1 MSLERIEITPFAVI
15 AGDILQNRRTGELTI
30 IRHQTRKTLYW
41 SQGELVLIASS
52 APDDSLAHYL
62 SQRGALPMD
71 KVIQIGAVEPTEAV
85 AKFHEIGSL
94 DLSVRQ
100 ALLRDWLASLFLPL
114 FSLDDGT
121 VAFTDETAIEPEKR
135 VFLQS
140 TAVLI
145 LEGVRSITNGLVLRR
160 SLGDLKR
167 EIEPGRDARMPLDSI
182 PLHDA
187 ERQIAASLHGPST
200 IEAFL
205 KSSGADTVSAAR
217 VVIAMLALGVF
228 AFVDYTRQQQQ
239 MSDSDMQRDLELL
252 AAIGASDQRSLRA
265 VALSRQLP
273 QIDHYQVLDVPR
285 AATRQ
290 QILSGAEFMQ
300 KRYDASTFPPIVRDS
315 VQAINRRIDE
325 ALAVLKDPVRR
336 AEYDKLLAQRSARGA
351 DELQKR
357 VAQRSI
363 AEHNFAKA
371 RELSVA
377 GDYYGAIVLLK
388 QAVEFAPDH
397 AQAWYLLGS
406 CQERNPKWH
415 REAAES
421 YQRALA
427 IDPNF
432 VDALISLGDLY
443 RSEGLTSRAQ
453 SCYEDVLKIAAEN
466 QEAKRRLQ
474 ALKKR

>member
-15 AGDILQNRRTGELTI
+15 TGDLLQNRRTGELTI
-30 IRHQTRKTLYW
+30 IRGQTRKTLYW
-41 SQGELVLIASS
+41 SQGELVLIVSS
-52 APDDSLAHYL
+52 VPDDSLAHYL
-62 SQRGALPMD
+62 VQRGAVPMD
-71 KVIQIGAVEPTEAV
+71 KAMQIGAADPTEV
-85 AKFHEIGSL
+85 VSKFHELGGL
-94 DLSVRQ
+94 DLSLRQ
-100 ALLRDWLASLFLPL
+100 ALLRDWLASVFLPL
-114 FSLDDGT
+114 FSLDEGT
-121 VAFTDETAIEPEKR
+121 VAFSDDTPIEPDKR

-167 EIEPGRDARMPLDSI
+167 EIEPGRDARVPLDAI
-182 PLHDA
+182 PLTDA
-187 ERQIAASLHGPST
+187 ERQLAQSLRAPQT
-200 IEAFL
+200 IEAFI
-205 KSSGADTVSAAR
+205 KGSGADTVAAAR

-265 VALSRQLP
+265 VALSRQLS

-290 QILSGAEFMQ
+290 QIISGAEFMQ
-300 KRYDASTFPPIVRDS
+300 KKYDAATFPPIVRDA
-315 VQAINRRIDE
+315 VQSIKRRIDE
-325 ALAVLKDPVRR
+325 ALAVLRDPVRR

-363 AEHNFAKA
+363 AEHNFSRA
-371 RELSVA
+371 RELSIS

-388 QAVEFAPDH
+388 QAVEFAPEH
-397 AQAWYLLGS
+397 AEAWFLLGA
-406 CQERNPKWH
+406 CQERNPKWR

-443 RSEGLTSRAQ
+443 RGEGLTSRAQ
-453 SCYEDVLKIAAEN
+453 SCYEDVLKIAPEN

>member
-1 MSLERIEITPFAVI
+1 MSIDT
-15 AGDILQNRRTGELTI
+15 
-30 IRHQTRKTLYW
+30 
-41 SQGELVLIASS
+41 
-52 APDDSLAHYL
+52 
-62 SQRGALPMD
+62 
-71 KVIQIGAVEPTEAV
+71 
-85 AKFHEIGSL
+85 
-94 DLSVRQ
+94 
-100 ALLRDWLASLFLPL
+100 
-114 FSLDDGT
+114 
-121 VAFTDETAIEPEKR
+121 
-135 VFLQS
+135 
-140 TAVLI
+140 
-145 LEGVRSITNGLVLRR
+145 
-160 SLGDLKR
+160 
-167 EIEPGRDARMPLDSI
+167 I
-182 PLHDA
+182 PLNDA
-187 ERQIAASLHGPST
+187 ERQIAQSLHGPQS

-205 KSSGADTVSAAR
+205 KGSGADTVSAAR

-228 AFVDYTRQQQQ
+228 AFVDYSRQQQQ
-239 MSDSDMQRDLELL
+239 MTDGDMQRDLELL

-265 VALSRQLP
+265 VALSRQLS
-273 QIDHYQVLDVPR
+273 QLDHYQILDVPR

-290 QILSGAEFMQ
+290 QIVSGAEFMQ
-300 KRYDASTFPPIVRDS
+300 KRYDAATFPPIVRES
-315 VQAINRRIDE
+315 VQTIKRRIDE

-336 AEYDKLLAQRSARGA
+336 QEYDKLLAQRSARGA

-388 QAVEFAPDH
+388 QAVEFAPEH
-397 AQAWYLLGS
+397 AEAWYLLGA
-406 CQERNPKWH
+406 CQERNPKWR

-427 IDPNF
+427 IDPNL

-443 RSEGLTSRAQ
+443 RGEGLTSRAQ
-453 SCYEDVLKIAAEN
+453 SCYEDVLKIAADN

>member
-1 MSLERIEITPFAVI
+1 
-15 AGDILQNRRTGELTI
+15 
-30 IRHQTRKTLYW
+30 
-41 SQGELVLIASS
+41 
-52 APDDSLAHYL
+52 
-62 SQRGALPMD
+62 MD
-71 KVIQIGAVEPTEAV
+71 KAIQIGAVDPTDAV
-85 AKFHEIGSL
+85 ARFHELGGL

-100 ALLRDWLASLFLPL
+100 SLLRDWIASVFLPL
-114 FSLDDGT
+114 FSLDEGT
-121 VAFTDETAIEPEKR
+121 VAFNDDMAIEPEKR

-167 EIEPGRDARMPLDSI
+167 EIEPGRDTRMSLDTI
-182 PLHDA
+182 PLNDA
-187 ERQIAASLHGPST
+187 ERQLAQSLQEPQS
-200 IEAFL
+200 IEAFI
-205 KSSGADTVSAAR
+205 KGSNADTVSAAR

-228 AFVDYTRQQQQ
+228 AYVDYTRQQQPV
-239 MSDSDMQRDLELL
+239 SDGDMQRDLELL

-290 QILSGAEFMQ
+290 QIISGAEFMQ
-300 KRYDASTFPPIVRDS
+300 KRYDAATFPPIVREA

-325 ALAVLKDPVRR
+325 ALAVLRDPVRR
-336 AEYDKLLAQRSARGA
+336 QEYDKLLAQRSARGA

-363 AEHNFAKA
+363 AEHNFARAK
-371 RELSVA
+371 ELSA
-377 GDYYGAIVLLK
+377 GGDYYGAIVLLK
-388 QAVEFAPDH
+388 QAVEFAPEH
-397 AQAWYLLGS
+397 GEAWYLLGA
-406 CQERNPKWH
+406 CQERNPKWR

-421 YQRALA
+421 YQRSLA

-443 RSEGLTSRAQ
+443 RTEGLSSRAQ
-453 SCYEDVLKIAAEN
+453 SCYEDVLKIAPEN

>member
-15 AGDILQNRRTGELTI
+15 AGDLLQNRRTGELTI
-30 IRHQTRKTLYW
+30 LRGQTRKTLYW
-41 SQGELVLIASS
+41 SQGELVLAVSS
-52 APDDSLAHYL
+52 VAEDSLAHYL
-62 SQRGALPMD
+62 TQRGALPMD
-71 KVIQIGAVEPTEAV
+71 KAIQIGAVDPMDVV
-85 AKFHEIGSL
+85 AKFHELGGL

-100 ALLRDWLASLFLPL
+100 SLLRDWIASVFLPL
-114 FSLDDGT
+114 FSLDEGT
-121 VAFTDETAIEPEKR
+121 VAFNDDMAIEPEKR

-167 EIEPGRDARMPLDSI
+167 EIEPGRDTRMSLDTI
-182 PLHDA
+182 PLNDA
-187 ERQIAASLHGPST
+187 ERQIAQSLQGPQS
-200 IEAFL
+200 IEAFI
-205 KSSGADTVSAAR
+205 KGSNADTVSAAR

-228 AFVDYTRQQQQ
+228 AYVDYTRQQQPV
-239 MSDSDMQRDLELL
+239 SDGDMQRDLELL

-290 QILSGAEFMQ
+290 QIISGAEFMQ
-300 KRYDASTFPPIVRDS
+300 KRYDAATFPPIVRDA
-315 VQAINRRIDE
+315 VQAIKRRIDE
-325 ALAVLKDPVRR
+325 ALAVLRDPVRR
-336 AEYDKLLAQRSARGA
+336 QEYDKLLAQRSARGA

-363 AEHNFAKA
+363 AEHNFARAK
-371 RELSVA
+371 ELSA
-377 GDYYGAIVLLK
+377 GGDYYGAIVLLK
-388 QAVEFAPDH
+388 QAVEFAPEH
-397 AQAWYLLGS
+397 GEAWYLLGA
-406 CQERNPKWH
+406 CQERNPKWR

-421 YQRALA
+421 YQRSLA

-443 RSEGLTSRAQ
+443 RTEGLSSRAQ
-453 SCYEDVLKIAAEN
+453 SCYEDVLKIAPEN